1 MLKKILPR
9 SLYGR
14 TFLIVL
20 SPLVLAQV
28 VTTYFFLD
36 RHLQS
41 VTGLLANAI
50 ASEVSIAGTLY
61 QKYPQPFEKKE
72 ETILQALALKL
83 NFLSNSQINAKNK
96 IWKKKRLRHPW
107 ADEILEEALRHKISV
122 PFEMSTDENNI
133 YISLVLPKGVLDI
146 SLPHKR
152 LMSKTTILVL
162 LSTFASSILFLFIA
176 LIFMRNQIRPIQR
189 LAEAAEKF
197 GKGQEI
203 GSFRSSG
210 SLEIRRA
217 ARAFLQMKER
227 IQRQVTQRM
236 EFLAGIS
243 HDLRTPLTRMKL
255 QTALLKSKKEREAL
269 EKDIQSMEYMIQEY
283 LDFVRGEGQE
293 KAKTISL
300 KGLVEDVIASIHD
313 KNIKVMF
320 EPPSLK
326 EKENS
331 FICTIRPQ
339 AIYRALENLLV
350 NACRYSKELSISL
363 EHTGKNLSII
373 IDDDG
378 PGIPEIEREKVF
390 RPFYRIDSSRNPQTG
405 GAGLGLSIARDIIQA
420 HGGSIILEDS
430 PLGGLRV
437 KVILPT

>member
-1 MLKKILPR
+1 MLKRILPR

-14 TFLIVL
+14 TFLIIL
-20 SPLVLAQV
+20 SPLVLVQV

-41 VTGLLANAI
+41 VTALLANAI

-61 QKYPQPFEKKE
+61 QKYPEPFERKE
-72 ETILQALALKL
+72 EAIFEALALKL
-83 NFLSNSQINAKNK
+83 NFLGNNKVNDKNK
-96 IWKKKRLRHPW
+96 IRKKKRLRHPW
-107 ADEILEEALRHKISV
+107 ADEILEKALRNKISL
-122 PFEMSTDENNI
+122 PFDLSTDENKI
-133 YISLVLPKGVLDI
+133 YISLSLPKGILEI

-162 LSTFASSILFLFIA
+162 LSTFASSVLFLLIA
-176 LIFMRNQIRPIQR
+176 LIFMRNQIRPIQK

-203 GSFRSSG
+203 SSFRSSG
-210 SLEIRRA
+210 SLEVRRA
-217 ARAFLQMKER
+217 AHAFLQMKER
-227 IQRQVTQRM
+227 IQRQITQRM

-255 QTALLKSKKEREAL
+255 QLALLKSKKEREAL

-293 KAKTISL
+293 KSRE
-300 KGLVEDVIASIHD
+300 V
-313 KNIKVMF
+313 
-320 EPPSLK
+320 SLK
-326 EKENS
+326 ELMEDAISSMKGKDTDITLKVHSPKKKEDS
-331 FICTIRPQ
+331 FICNLRPQ
-339 AIYRALENLLV
+339 AIHRVLENLLG
-350 NACRYSKELSISL
+350 NACRYSKKLSISL
-363 EHTGKNLSII
+363 ERIGKNISIV

-378 PGIPEIEREKVF
+378 PGIVEAEREKVF
-390 RPFYRIDSSRNPQTG
+390 RPFYRIDSSRNLQTG
-405 GAGLGLSIARDIIQA
+405 GVGLGLSIARDIIQA
-420 HGGSIILEDS
+420 HGGIITLGDS

-437 KVILPT
+437 KVVIPT